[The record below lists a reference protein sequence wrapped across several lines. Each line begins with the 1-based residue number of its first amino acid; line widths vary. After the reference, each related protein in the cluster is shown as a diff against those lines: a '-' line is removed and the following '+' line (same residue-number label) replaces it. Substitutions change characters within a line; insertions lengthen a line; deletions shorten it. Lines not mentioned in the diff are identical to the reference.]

1 MPTEREWVGAF
12 RRLDSGL
19 SSYEAEA
26 KRLGVG
32 KGTVYRHHIAELQ
45 RRIDMKKSELSRI
58 MVELSRTQ
66 QNLEALQ
73 REKMRLEGEI
83 SQAREKLSTAL
94 RELNQV
100 TSTNEK
106 LQNVAIKTGWIREK
120 LF

>member
-1 MPTEREWVGAF
+1 MPIEREWAEAF
-12 RRLDSGL
+12 RRLDSGI

-58 MVELSRTQ
+58 IVELSRTQ

-83 SQAREKLSTAL
+83 IQAREKLSTAL
-94 RELNQV
+94 RELSKV
-100 TSTNEK
+100 TSTYERLQK
-106 LQNVAIKTGWIREK
+106 LGLKKYLN
-120 LF
+120 